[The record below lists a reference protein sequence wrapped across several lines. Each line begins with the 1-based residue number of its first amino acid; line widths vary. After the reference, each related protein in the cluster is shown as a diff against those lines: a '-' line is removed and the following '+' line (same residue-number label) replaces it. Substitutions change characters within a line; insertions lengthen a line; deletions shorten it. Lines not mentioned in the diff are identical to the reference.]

1 VRRPRLFLVGIA
13 ETHLER
19 AIARAQAVGF
29 EVVVGDSAR
38 SLARFAAVVAG
49 ADRLVPV
56 DYTSYADL
64 ARAAEELQRER
75 PLHAV
80 FSFKQDALAAT
91 ARVQRD
97 LRLHGNPPDAVDAC
111 IDKPT
116 ARRRLAQV
124 GIAGAQFRECA
135 TVAALEDFARA
146 LGGPVVVKP
155 PDRQGSLGVGRIDR
169 PGEAAAAFRA
179 ALRHSRS
186 GRVLGEELVEG
197 REVSIEGL
205 VSRGRCVV
213 LGVTE
218 KLLYPGTFVESGQIT
233 PDVGDELSRE
243 EYERVTRRIVEALAV
258 RLGPLHIECFHT
270 PDGRV
275 LVGDL
280 HTRYGGDHIPTLTE
294 LSTGSDLHTPI
305 FEELLGTGGEPAA
318 PAPPRRFAGIRYL
331 APEPG
336 MLSAVSGLER
346 ARGIPG
352 VVDLGVIREP
362 GEEIPPLRSSDDRS
376 AWIIATGRDREAV
389 VRALGEAEQAL
400 ELVVERPREEV
411 AAWS

>member
-1 VRRPRLFLVGIA
+1 VKRPRLFLVGIA

-29 EVVVGDSAR
+29 EVVVGDSDR
-38 SLARFAAVVAG
+38 NLARYGPVVAG
-49 ADRLVPV
+49 ADRLVAV
-56 DYTSYADL
+56 DYTSYADV
-64 ARAAEELQRER
+64 ARAAAQLGRER

-97 LRLHGNPPDAVDAC
+97 LGLDGNPPEAVDAC

-116 ARRRLAQV
+116 ARRRLAAA
-124 GIAGAQFRECA
+124 GIAGARFRECA
-135 TVAALEDFARA
+135 SAAELEDFVRTLDRPA
-146 LGGPVVVKP
+146 VVKP
-155 PDRQGSLGVGRIDR
+155 ADRQGSLGVGRVDLPR
-169 PGEAAAAFRA
+169 EAAAAFREA
-179 ALRHSRS
+179 RRHSRS
-186 GRVLGEELVEG
+186 GRVVVEELVEG
-197 REVSIEGL
+197 REVSIEAL
-205 VSRGRCVV
+205 VSRSRPVV

-218 KLLYPGTFVESGQIT
+218 KLIYPGTFVESGQIT
-233 PDVGDELSRE
+233 PDEGGELSRE
-243 EYERVTRRIVEALAV
+243 EYERLTERIVEALGV

-275 LVGDL
+275 VVGDL

-294 LSTGSDLHTPI
+294 LSTGADLHTPI
-305 FEELLGTGGEPAA
+305 FEELLGADGEPAA
-318 PAPPRRFAGIRYL
+318 AAPPRRFAAIRYL

-336 MLSAVSGLER
+336 TLAAVSGLDR
-346 ARGIPG
+346 ARRVPG
-352 VVDLGVIREP
+352 VVDLGLLREP

-376 AWIIATGRDREAV
+376 AWIIATGPDHDAV
-389 VRALGEAEQAL
+389 VRSLAKAEQAL
-400 ELVVERPREEV
+400 ELVVEPLRKEV